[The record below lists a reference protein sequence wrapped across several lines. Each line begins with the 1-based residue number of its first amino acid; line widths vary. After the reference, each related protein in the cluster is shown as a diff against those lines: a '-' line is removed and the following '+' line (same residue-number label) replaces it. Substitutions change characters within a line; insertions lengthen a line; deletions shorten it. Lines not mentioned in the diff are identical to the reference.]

1 MSTVFTTAVC
11 ENTPVQTANGAVID
25 RPHEILGLRR
35 DELDPLTIV
44 NAALAK
50 LRSIR
55 AADGGEPAVS
65 RAVRSLIVRARD
77 QLLEQSVSGCG
88 R

>member
-1 MSTVFTTAVC
+1 MSTGFTTAVL
-11 ENTPVQTANGAVID
+11 ENAAVSAANGGLID

-35 DELDPLTIV
+35 DEVDPLTIV
-44 NAALAK
+44 NAAWAK

-55 AADGGEPAVS
+55 AADGGERAVS
-65 RAVRSLIVRARD
+65 RAVRSLIARARD
-77 QLLEQSVSGCG
+77 QLLEQTVSGRG